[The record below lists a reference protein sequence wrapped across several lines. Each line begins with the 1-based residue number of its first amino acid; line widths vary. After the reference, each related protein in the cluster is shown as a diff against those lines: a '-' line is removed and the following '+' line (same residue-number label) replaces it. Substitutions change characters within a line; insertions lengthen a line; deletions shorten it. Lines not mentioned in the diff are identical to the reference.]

1 MGILSSAMAITRYRV
16 EGKLEGAATETVRWG
31 LKKCAITEIDNEA
44 EDKAAGWTSFE
55 SPYFPNFDGAS
66 FLFGSLFIFSLR
78 MDRKSV
84 SAKLLK
90 KHISI
95 ETADRLAKTRKRFLS
110 KDEKTA
116 LKEKVMKDLLVRVPS
131 TPSVYDIVWN
141 YENDSLL
148 FFTTLR
154 AANEQLETLFKRSF
168 NMGLIR
174 IFPFTAADRLA
185 GLSDSE
191 RDLLIGLSS
200 TQFSS

>member
-16 EGKLEGAATETVRWG
+16 EGKLEGAATETVRRG

-154 AANEQLETLFKRSF
+154 AANEQLETLFKQSF

>member
-1 MGILSSAMAITRYRV
+1 MGLLSAAMAITRYRV
-16 EGKLEGAATETVRWG
+16 EGKLKGAATEAVHWG
-31 LKKCAITEIDNEA
+31 LKKNAITEIDNEA
-44 EDKAAGWTSFE
+44 DDKAVGWTSFE
-55 SPYFPNFDGAS
+55 RPYFPSFEGSS
-66 FLFGSLFIFSLR
+66 FLFGNLFIFSLR
-78 MDRKSV
+78 LDRKSV

-90 KHISI
+90 KHVSI

-110 KDEKTA
+110 KDEKKA

-141 YENDSLL
+141 YENASLL
-148 FFTTLR
+148 FFTNLR
-154 AANEQLETLFKRSF
+154 AANEQIESLFKRSF
-168 NMGLIR
+168 SLGLIR
-174 IFPFTAADRLA
+174 IFPFTAADSLA